1 VRDHLELIQ
10 CVVCLRWYVVRVS
23 SDDLRRHH
31 DGVLAQHAFPYLPAD
46 LRELLITGTCPNC
59 WTALCP
65 SDKLA
70 YS

>member
-1 VRDHLELIQ
+1 MRDHLELIQ
-10 CVVCLRWYVVRVS
+10 CVVCLRWFVVRVAS
-23 SDDLRRHH
+23 ADLRRHH
-31 DGVLAQHAFPYLPAD
+31 DGVLAQYAFPYLAPD
-46 LRELLITGTCPNC
+46 LRELLISRCCNAC